1 MMHLILSIAGL
12 DFSGLEGLIII
23 LFILGIALVVI
34 EMVMPGI
41 GAAGILGI
49 ISLIAGVILAAQVVS
64 FTVLILIILVVLLII
79 TGMLVWLYKS
89 AVKGGRVSRL
99 LMLKTQTSREEGY
112 SSTSVT
118 EDLVG
123 LEGITTTVLRPAG
136 TGDFQGRKLDVVTD
150 GEFIPKGTPIRI
162 TQVEGF
168 RIVVEKREDKSS
180 D

>member
-12 DFSGLEGLIII
+12 DFSGLEGLIVI

-41 GAAGILGI
+41 GAAGILGV

-64 FTVLILIILVVLLII
+64 FTALILIILVVLLII
-79 TGMLVWLYKS
+79 TGMLVWLYNS

-99 LMLKTQTSREEGY
+99 LMLNTQTSREEGY
-112 SSTSVT
+112 SSTSAT

-123 LEGITTTVLRPAG
+123 LEGIATTVLRPAG

-150 GEFIPKGTPIRI
+150 GGFIPKGTPIRI

-168 RIVVEKREDKSS
+168 RIVVEKSEDKSS